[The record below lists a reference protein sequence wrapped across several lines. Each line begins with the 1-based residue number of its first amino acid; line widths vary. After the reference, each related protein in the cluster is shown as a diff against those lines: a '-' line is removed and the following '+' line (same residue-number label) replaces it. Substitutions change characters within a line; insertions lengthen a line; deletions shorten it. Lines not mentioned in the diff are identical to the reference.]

1 MNEEKAQFSLKV
13 AVQRIGSALSSMV
26 MPNIPI
32 LIAWG
37 VITTLFIGDGWLP
50 NAQFA
55 LLVGPMLAYLIPIMI
70 GYTGGKNVY
79 DHRGGVVGAIATMG
93 AIVATQGSIS
103 FLNTVSGLNPSST
116 DFVGHFKDAVASRGT
131 DVPMILAAMI
141 LGPLG
146 AWVIKKFDQWAQP
159 KVKAG
164 LEMLV
169 NNFSAGLIGF
179 AMALIANKVVGPVI
193 EGLTKIMA
201 HGVDFLIS
209 NHLIPLANLFIEPA
223 KILFLNNAINHGIL
237 TPLGTEQVL
246 KTGKSLLFLLEA
258 NPGPG
263 LGVLIAFWMFGKG
276 SAKATAPGAIIIHF
290 IGGIHE
296 IYFPYV
302 MMKPAL
308 FGAVMAGGVTGTFV
322 NNMLGSGLKAP
333 ASPGSIIAI
342 LSMTPKGIGNFLAV
356 LAGVIAAAVVSFFV
370 SALILKNDK
379 SMVDD
384 SALESAQ
391 AELASNKAVAKGQAP
406 VATDTEI
413 VAANIKHII
422 FACDAGMGS
431 SAMGASIL
439 RDKVKKAGLNIDV
452 TNRAIANLTDAADTL
467 VVTQEE
473 LAPRAAKMAPS
484 ATRVSVSNFLNSPK
498 YEAIIDSL
506 TGGHTP
512 VNPVPT
518 SQEETTSD
526 IDLNLIDEVVF
537 AHDATAI
544 GSATMGQETLKAIF
558 AHNGVKIPVS
568 DVEFLALAAYNAP
581 NIVVVVTQ
589 NNLETAKRY
598 APNAQYLSVDSLITT
613 HEYDKMVARMRK

>member
-1 MNEEKAQFSLKV
+1 MNEEKAKFSLKV

-50 NAQFA
+50 NPQFA

-93 AIVATQGSIS
+93 AIVATQGSIP
-103 FLNTVSGLNPSST
+103 FLNTVSGMDPSSAN
-116 DFVGHFKDAVASRGT
+116 FVSGFKDAVASRGT

-146 AWVIKKFDQWAQP
+146 AWVIKKFDAWAQP

-179 AMALIANKVVGPVI
+179 AMALVANKVVGPVI

-258 NPGPG
+258 NPVPG
-263 LGVLIAFWMFGKG
+263 LGVLFAFWFFGKG

-342 LSMTPKGIGNFLAV
+342 LSMTPKGLGSFAAV
-356 LAGVIAAAVVSFFV
+356 LAGVISAAIVSFLV
-370 SALILKNDK
+370 AALILKNDK

-391 AELASNKAVAKGQAP
+391 AELASNKAVAKGQAQ
-406 VATDTEI
+406 VGTDTAI
-413 VAANIKHII
+413 VAANIQHII

-439 RDKVKKAGLNIDV
+439 RDKVKKAGLTIDV
-452 TNRAIANLTDAADTL
+452 TNRAIANLTDSADTL

-473 LAPRAAKMAPS
+473 LAPRAAQMAPS
-484 ATRVSVSNFLNSPK
+484 STRVAVSNFLNSPK
-498 YEAIIDSL
+498 YEAIITSL
-506 TGGHTP
+506 TG
-512 VNPVPT
+512 
-518 SQEETTSD
+518 SQTADQVVAIQDDVTNE

-544 GSATMGQETLKAIF
+544 GSATMGKETINAIF
-558 AHNGVKIPVS
+558 KNNGVKIPVS
-568 DVEFLALAAYNAP
+568 DVEFLALSAYNAA

-589 NNLETAKRY
+589 DNLNLAKQY

-613 HEYDKMVARMRK
+613 HEYDKMVARMKK

>member
-1 MNEEKAQFSLKV
+1 MNEEKAKFSLKV

-50 NAQFA
+50 NPQFA

-93 AIVATQGSIS
+93 AIVATQGSIP
-103 FLNTVSGLNPSST
+103 FLNTVSGMDPSSAN
-116 DFVGHFKDAVASRGT
+116 FVSGFKDAVASRGT

-146 AWVIKKFDQWAQP
+146 AWVIKKFDAWAQP

-179 AMALIANKVVGPVI
+179 AMALVANKVVGPVI

-263 LGVLIAFWMFGKG
+263 LGVLFAFWFFGKG

-342 LSMTPKGIGNFLAV
+342 LSMTPKGLGSFAAV
-356 LAGVIAAAVVSFFV
+356 LAGVISAAIVSFLV
-370 SALILKNDK
+370 AALILKNDK

-391 AELASNKAVAKGQAP
+391 AELASNKAVAKGQAQ
-406 VATDTEI
+406 VGTDTAI
-413 VAANIKHII
+413 VAANIQHII

-439 RDKVKKAGLNIDV
+439 RDKVKKAGLTIDV
-452 TNRAIANLTDAADTL
+452 TNRAIANLTDSADTL

-473 LAPRAAKMAPS
+473 LAPRAAQMAPS
-484 ATRVSVSNFLNSPK
+484 STRVAVSNFLNSPK
-498 YEAIIDSL
+498 YEAIITSL
-506 TGGHTP
+506 TG
-512 VNPVPT
+512 
-518 SQEETTSD
+518 SQTADQVVAIQDDVTNE

-544 GSATMGQETLKAIF
+544 GSATMGKETINAIF
-558 AHNGVKIPVS
+558 KNNGVKIPVS
-568 DVEFLALAAYNAP
+568 DVEFLALSAYNAA

-589 NNLETAKRY
+589 DNLNLAKQY

-613 HEYDKMVARMRK
+613 HEYDKMVARMKK

>member
-1 MNEEKAQFSLKV
+1 MNEEKAKFSLKV

-50 NAQFA
+50 NPQFA

-93 AIVATQGSIS
+93 AIVATQGSIP
-103 FLNTVSGLNPSST
+103 FLNTVSGMDPSSAN
-116 DFVGHFKDAVASRGT
+116 FVSGFKDAVASRGT

-146 AWVIKKFDQWAQP
+146 AWVIKKFDAWAQP

-179 AMALIANKVVGPVI
+179 AMALIANKVVGPII
-193 EGLTKIMA
+193 EALTKVMA

-263 LGVLIAFWMFGKG
+263 LGVLLAFWFFGKG

-342 LSMTPKGIGNFLAV
+342 LSMTPKGLGNFAAV
-356 LAGVIAAAVVSFFV
+356 LAGVISAAIVSFLV
-370 SALILKNDK
+370 AALILKNDK

-391 AELASNKAVAKGQAP
+391 AELASNKAVAKGQTQVGTDTAI
-406 VATDTEI
+406 VAT
-413 VAANIKHII
+413 NIKHII

-439 RDKVKKAGLNIDV
+439 RDKVKKAGLTIDV

-473 LAPRAAKMAPS
+473 LAPRAAQMAPS
-484 ATRVSVSNFLNSPK
+484 STRVAVSNFLNSPK
-498 YEAIIDSL
+498 YEAIITSL
-506 TGGHTP
+506 TG
-512 VNPVPT
+512 
-518 SQEETTSD
+518 SQTADQVVAVHDDVTNE

-544 GSATMGQETLKAIF
+544 GSATMGKETINAIF
-558 AHNGVKIPVS
+558 KNNGVKIPVS
-568 DVEFLALAAYNAP
+568 DVEFLALSAYNAA

-589 NNLETAKRY
+589 DNLDKAKHY

-613 HEYDKMVARMRK
+613 HEYDKMVARMKK

>member
-13 AVQRIGSALSSMV
+13 VVQRIGSALSSMV

-356 LAGVIAAAVVSFFV
+356 LAGVISAAAVSFFV

>member
-1 MNEEKAQFSLKV
+1 MNEEKAKFSLKV

-50 NAQFA
+50 NPQFA

-93 AIVATQGSIS
+93 AIVATQGSIP
-103 FLNTVSGLNPSST
+103 FLNTVSGMDPSST
-116 DFVGHFKDAVASRGT
+116 NFVSGFKDAVASRGT

-146 AWVIKKFDQWAQP
+146 AWVIKKFDAWAQP

-179 AMALIANKVVGPVI
+179 AMALIANKVVGPII
-193 EGLTKIMA
+193 EALTKVMA

-263 LGVLIAFWMFGKG
+263 LGVLLAFWFFGKG

-342 LSMTPKGIGNFLAV
+342 LSMTPKGIGSFAAV
-356 LAGVIAAAVVSFFV
+356 LAGVISAAVVSFFV

-384 SALESAQ
+384 STLEAAQ
-391 AELASNKAVAKGQAP
+391 AELASNKAVAKGQTQ
-406 VATDTEI
+406 VATDTAI
-413 VAANIKHII
+413 VATHIKHII

-439 RDKVKKAGLNIDV
+439 RDKVKKAGLTIDV

-473 LAPRAAKMAPS
+473 LAPRAAQMAPS
-484 ATRVSVSNFLNSPK
+484 STRVAVSNFLNSPK
-498 YEAIIDSL
+498 YEAIITSL
-506 TGGHTP
+506 TG
-512 VNPVPT
+512 
-518 SQEETTSD
+518 SQTADQVVAAQDDVTNE

-544 GSATMGQETLKAIF
+544 GSATMGKETINAIF
-558 AHNGVKIPVS
+558 KNNGVKIPVS
-568 DVEFLALAAYNAP
+568 DVEFLALSAYNAA

-589 NNLETAKRY
+589 GNLDKAKHY

-613 HEYDKMVARMRK
+613 HEYDKMVARMKK

>member
-506 TGGHTP
+506 TGGNAP

>member
-1 MNEEKAQFSLKV
+1 MNEEKAKFSLKV

-50 NAQFA
+50 NPQFA

-93 AIVATQGSIS
+93 AIVATQGSIP
-103 FLNTVSGLNPSST
+103 FLNTVSGMDPSSAN
-116 DFVGHFKDAVASRGT
+116 FVSGFKDAVASRGT

-146 AWVIKKFDQWAQP
+146 AWVIKKFDVWAQP

-179 AMALIANKVVGPVI
+179 AMALIANKVVGPII
-193 EGLTKIMA
+193 EALTKVMA

-263 LGVLIAFWMFGKG
+263 LGVLLAFWFFGKG

-342 LSMTPKGIGNFLAV
+342 LSMTPKGLGNFAAV
-356 LAGVIAAAVVSFFV
+356 LAGVISAAIVSFLV
-370 SALILKNDK
+370 AALILKNDK

-384 SALESAQ
+384 STLEAAQ
-391 AELASNKAVAKGQAP
+391 AELASNKAVAKGQTQ
-406 VATDTEI
+406 VGTDTAI
-413 VAANIKHII
+413 VAANIQHII

-439 RDKVKKAGLNIDV
+439 RDKVKKAGLTIDV

-473 LAPRAAKMAPS
+473 LAPRAAQMAPS
-484 ATRVSVSNFLNSPK
+484 STRVAVSNFLNSPK
-498 YEAIIDSL
+498 YEAIITSL
-506 TGGHTP
+506 TG
-512 VNPVPT
+512 
-518 SQEETTSD
+518 SQKVDQVVAVHDDVTNE

-544 GSATMGQETLKAIF
+544 GSATMGKETINAIF
-558 AHNGVKIPVS
+558 KNNGVKIPVS
-568 DVEFLALAAYNAP
+568 DVEFLALSAYNAA

-589 NNLETAKRY
+589 DNLNLAKQY

-613 HEYDKMVARMRK
+613 HEYDKMVARMKK

>member
-506 TGGHTP
+506 TGGNAP

-558 AHNGVKIPVS
+558 AHNGVKIPIS

-581 NIVVVVTQ
+581 NIVVVVTK
-589 NNLETAKRY
+589 NNLEIAKRY

>member
-506 TGGHTP
+506 TGGNAP

-568 DVEFLALAAYNAP
+568 DVEFLTLAAYNAP
-581 NIVVVVTQ
+581 NIVVVVTK
-589 NNLETAKRY
+589 NNLEIAKRY

>member
-1 MNEEKAQFSLKV
+1 MNEEKAKFSLKV

-50 NAQFA
+50 NPQFA

-93 AIVATQGSIS
+93 AIVATQGSIP
-103 FLNTVSGLNPSST
+103 FLNTVSGMDPSSAN
-116 DFVGHFKDAVASRGT
+116 FVSGFKDAVASRGT

-146 AWVIKKFDQWAQP
+146 AWVIKKFDAWAQP

-179 AMALIANKVVGPVI
+179 AMALIANKVVGPII
-193 EGLTKIMA
+193 EALTKVMA

-263 LGVLIAFWMFGKG
+263 LGVLLAFWFFGKG

-342 LSMTPKGIGNFLAV
+342 LSMTPKGLGNFAAV
-356 LAGVIAAAVVSFFV
+356 LAGVISAAIVSFLV
-370 SALILKNDK
+370 AALILKNDK

-384 SALESAQ
+384 STLEAAQ
-391 AELASNKAVAKGQAP
+391 AELASNKAVAKGQTQVGTDTAI
-406 VATDTEI
+406 VAT
-413 VAANIKHII
+413 NIKHII

-439 RDKVKKAGLNIDV
+439 RDKVKKAGLTIDV

-473 LAPRAAKMAPS
+473 LAPRAAQMAPS
-484 ATRVSVSNFLNSPK
+484 STRVAVSNFLNSPK
-498 YEAIIDSL
+498 YEAIITSL
-506 TGGHTP
+506 TG
-512 VNPVPT
+512 
-518 SQEETTSD
+518 SQTADQVVAVHDDVTNE

-544 GSATMGQETLKAIF
+544 GSATMGKETINAIF
-558 AHNGVKIPVS
+558 KNMA
-568 DVEFLALAAYNAP
+568 
-581 NIVVVVTQ
+581 
-589 NNLETAKRY
+589 
-598 APNAQYLSVDSLITT
+598 
-613 HEYDKMVARMRK
+613 

>member
-1 MNEEKAQFSLKV
+1 MNEEKAKFSLKV

-50 NAQFA
+50 NPQFA

-93 AIVATQGSIS
+93 AIVATQGSIP
-103 FLNTVSGLNPSST
+103 FLNTVSGMDPSSAN
-116 DFVGHFKDAVASRGT
+116 FVSGFKDAVASRGT

-146 AWVIKKFDQWAQP
+146 AWVIKKFDVWAQP

-179 AMALIANKVVGPVI
+179 AMALIANKVVGPII
-193 EGLTKIMA
+193 EALTKVMA

-263 LGVLIAFWMFGKG
+263 LGVLLAFWFFGKG

-342 LSMTPKGIGNFLAV
+342 LSMTPKGLGNFAAV
-356 LAGVIAAAVVSFFV
+356 LAGVISAAIVSFLV
-370 SALILKNDK
+370 AALILKNDK

-384 SALESAQ
+384 STLEAAQ
-391 AELASNKAVAKGQAP
+391 AELASNKAVAKGQTQVGTDTAI
-406 VATDTEI
+406 VAT
-413 VAANIKHII
+413 NIKHII

-439 RDKVKKAGLNIDV
+439 RDKVKKAGLTIDV

-473 LAPRAAKMAPS
+473 LAPRAAQMAPS
-484 ATRVSVSNFLNSPK
+484 STRVAVSNFLNSPK
-498 YEAIIDSL
+498 YEAIITSL
-506 TGGHTP
+506 TG
-512 VNPVPT
+512 
-518 SQEETTSD
+518 SQKVDQVVAVHDDVTNE

-544 GSATMGQETLKAIF
+544 GSATMGKETINAIF
-558 AHNGVKIPVS
+558 KNNGVKIPVS
-568 DVEFLALAAYNAP
+568 DVEFLALSAYNAA

-589 NNLETAKRY
+589 DNLNLAKQY

-613 HEYDKMVARMRK
+613 HEYDKMVARMKK

>member
-93 AIVATQGSIS
+93 AIVATQGSIP

-116 DFVGHFKDAVASRGT
+116 DFVSHFKEAVASRGT

-193 EGLTKIMA
+193 EGLTNIMA

-263 LGVLIAFWMFGKG
+263 LGVLIAFWMSGKG

-342 LSMTPKGIGNFLAV
+342 LSMTPKGIGSFAAV
-356 LAGVIAAAVVSFFV
+356 LAGVISAAAVSFFV

-384 SALESAQ
+384 TALESAQ

-498 YEAIIDSL
+498 YEAIITSL
-506 TGGHTP
+506 TGGNTP
-512 VNPVPT
+512 VAHVTT
-518 SQEETTSD
+518 SQEDAISD

-589 NNLETAKRY
+589 NNLEIAKRY

>member
-1 MNEEKAQFSLKV
+1 MNEEKAKFSLKV

-26 MPNIPI
+26 MHNIPI

-50 NAQFA
+50 NPQFA

-93 AIVATQGSIS
+93 AIVATQGSIP
-103 FLNTVSGLNPSST
+103 FLNTVSGMDPSSAN
-116 DFVGHFKDAVASRGT
+116 FVSGFKDAVASRGT

-146 AWVIKKFDQWAQP
+146 AWVIKKFDAWAQP

-179 AMALIANKVVGPVI
+179 AMALIANKVVGPII
-193 EGLTKIMA
+193 EALTKVMA

-263 LGVLIAFWMFGKG
+263 LGVLLAFWFFGKG

-342 LSMTPKGIGNFLAV
+342 LSMTPKGLGNFAAV
-356 LAGVIAAAVVSFFV
+356 LAGVISAAIVSFLV
-370 SALILKNDK
+370 AALILKNDK

-384 SALESAQ
+384 STLEAAQ
-391 AELASNKAVAKGQAP
+391 AELASNKAVAKGQTQVGTDTAI
-406 VATDTEI
+406 VAT
-413 VAANIKHII
+413 NIKHII

-439 RDKVKKAGLNIDV
+439 RDKVKKAGLTIDV

-473 LAPRAAKMAPS
+473 LAPRAAQMAPS
-484 ATRVSVSNFLNSPK
+484 STRVAVSNFLNSPK
-498 YEAIIDSL
+498 YEAIITSL
-506 TGGHTP
+506 TG
-512 VNPVPT
+512 
-518 SQEETTSD
+518 SQTADQVVAVHDDVTNE

-544 GSATMGQETLKAIF
+544 GSATMGKETINAIF
-558 AHNGVKIPVS
+558 KNNGVKIPVS
-568 DVEFLALAAYNAP
+568 DVEFLALSAYNAA

-589 NNLETAKRY
+589 DNLDKAKHY

-613 HEYDKMVARMRK
+613 HEYDKMVARMKK

>member
-1 MNEEKAQFSLKV
+1 MNEEKIQFSLKV
-13 AVQRIGSALSSMV
+13 AVQRTGSALSSMV

-93 AIVATQGSIS
+93 AIVATQGSIP

-116 DFVGHFKDAVASRGT
+116 DFVSHFKEVVASRGT
-131 DVPMILAAMI
+131 DVPMILAEMI

-193 EGLTKIMA
+193 EGLTNIMA

-263 LGVLIAFWMFGKG
+263 LGVLIAFWLFGKG

-308 FGAVMAGGVTGTFV
+308 FGAVMAGGVTGIFV

-333 ASPGSIIAI
+333 ASPGSILAI
-342 LSMTPKGIGNFLAV
+342 LSMTPKGIGSFAAV
-356 LAGVIAAAVVSFFV
+356 LAGVISAATVSFFV

-384 SALESAQ
+384 TALESAQ
-391 AELASNKAVAKGQAP
+391 AELASNKAVAKGKAP

-413 VAANIKHII
+413 VAANVKHII

-452 TNRAIANLTDAADTL
+452 TNRAIANFDIL

-498 YEAIIDSL
+498 YEAIITSL
-506 TGGHTP
+506 TGGNTSPTP
-512 VNPVPT
+512 VAT
-518 SQEETTSD
+518 SQEDAISD

-589 NNLETAKRY
+589 KNLEIAKRY

-613 HEYDKMVARMRK
+613 YEYDRMVARMNK

>member
-581 NIVVVVTQ
+581 NIVVVVTK
-589 NNLETAKRY
+589 NNLEIAKRY

>member
-1 MNEEKAQFSLKV
+1 MNEEKAKFSLKV

-50 NAQFA
+50 NPQFA

-93 AIVATQGSIS
+93 AIVATQGSIP
-103 FLNTVSGLNPSST
+103 FLNTVSGMDPSSAN
-116 DFVGHFKDAVASRGT
+116 FVSGFKDAVASRGT

-146 AWVIKKFDQWAQP
+146 AWVIKKFDAWAQP

-179 AMALIANKVVGPVI
+179 AMALIANKVVGPII
-193 EGLTKIMA
+193 EALTKVMA

-263 LGVLIAFWMFGKG
+263 LGVLLAFWFFGKG

-342 LSMTPKGIGNFLAV
+342 LSMTPKGLGNFAAV
-356 LAGVIAAAVVSFFV
+356 LAGVISAAIVSFLV
-370 SALILKNDK
+370 AALILKNDK

-384 SALESAQ
+384 STLEAAQ
-391 AELASNKAVAKGQAP
+391 AELASNKAVAKGQTQVGTDTAI
-406 VATDTEI
+406 VAT
-413 VAANIKHII
+413 NIKHII

-439 RDKVKKAGLNIDV
+439 RDKVKKAGLTIDV

-473 LAPRAAKMAPS
+473 LAPRAAQMAPS
-484 ATRVSVSNFLNSPK
+484 STRVAVSNFLNSPK
-498 YEAIIDSL
+498 YEAIITSL
-506 TGGHTP
+506 TG
-512 VNPVPT
+512 
-518 SQEETTSD
+518 SQTADQVVAVHDDVTNE

-544 GSATMGQETLKAIF
+544 GSATMGKETINAIF
-558 AHNGVKIPVS
+558 KNNGVKIPVS
-568 DVEFLALAAYNAP
+568 DVEFLALSAYNAA

-589 NNLETAKRY
+589 DNLDKAKHY

-613 HEYDKMVARMRK
+613 HEYDKMVARMKK

>member
-263 LGVLIAFWMFGKG
+263 LGVLIAFWLFGKG

-356 LAGVIAAAVVSFFV
+356 LAGVISAAAVSFFV

>member
-1 MNEEKAQFSLKV
+1 MNEEKAKFSLKV

-50 NAQFA
+50 NPQFA

-93 AIVATQGSIS
+93 AIVATQGSIP
-103 FLNTVSGLNPSST
+103 FLNTVSGMDPSSAN
-116 DFVGHFKDAVASRGT
+116 FVSGFKDAVASRGT

-146 AWVIKKFDQWAQP
+146 AWVIKKFDAWAQP

-179 AMALIANKVVGPVI
+179 AMALIANKVVGPII
-193 EGLTKIMA
+193 EALTKVMA

-263 LGVLIAFWMFGKG
+263 LGVLLAFWFFGKG

-342 LSMTPKGIGNFLAV
+342 LSMTPKGLGNFAAV
-356 LAGVIAAAVVSFFV
+356 LAGVISAAIVSFLV
-370 SALILKNDK
+370 AALILKNDK

-384 SALESAQ
+384 STLEAAQ
-391 AELASNKAVAKGQAP
+391 AELASNKAVAKGQTQ
-406 VATDTEI
+406 VGTDTAI
-413 VAANIKHII
+413 VAATIQHII

-439 RDKVKKAGLNIDV
+439 RDKVKKAGLTIDV

-473 LAPRAAKMAPS
+473 LAPRAAQMAPS
-484 ATRVSVSNFLNSPK
+484 STRVAVSNFLNSPK
-498 YEAIIDSL
+498 YEAIIASL
-506 TGGHTP
+506 TG
-512 VNPVPT
+512 
-518 SQEETTSD
+518 SQTTEQVVTGQTD
-526 IDLNLIDEVVF
+526 MANEIDLNLIDEVVF

-544 GSATMGQETLKAIF
+544 GSATMGKETINAIF
-558 AHNGVKIPVS
+558 KNNGVKIPVS
-568 DVEFLALAAYNAP
+568 DVEFLALSAYNAA

-589 NNLETAKRY
+589 DNLNLAKQY

-613 HEYDKMVARMRK
+613 HEYDKMVARMKK

>member
-1 MNEEKAQFSLKV
+1 MNEEKAKFSLKV

-32 LIAWG
+32 LIACG

-50 NAQFA
+50 NPQFA

-93 AIVATQGSIS
+93 AIVATQGSIP
-103 FLNTVSGLNPSST
+103 FLNTVSGMDPSSAN
-116 DFVGHFKDAVASRGT
+116 FVNNFKDAVASRGT

-146 AWVIKKFDQWAQP
+146 AWVIKKFDEWAQP

-193 EGLTKIMA
+193 EALTKVMA

-263 LGVLIAFWMFGKG
+263 LGVLFAFWFFGKG

-302 MMKPAL
+302 MMKPDRK
-308 FGAVMAGGVTGTFV
+308 
-322 NNMLGSGLKAP
+322 S
-333 ASPGSIIAI
+333 
-342 LSMTPKGIGNFLAV
+342 
-356 LAGVIAAAVVSFFV
+356 VV
-370 SALILKNDK
+370 
-379 SMVDD
+379 
-384 SALESAQ
+384 
-391 AELASNKAVAKGQAP
+391 
-406 VATDTEI
+406 
-413 VAANIKHII
+413 
-422 FACDAGMGS
+422 
-431 SAMGASIL
+431 
-439 RDKVKKAGLNIDV
+439 
-452 TNRAIANLTDAADTL
+452 
-467 VVTQEE
+467 
-473 LAPRAAKMAPS
+473 
-484 ATRVSVSNFLNSPK
+484 
-498 YEAIIDSL
+498 
-506 TGGHTP
+506 
-512 VNPVPT
+512 
-518 SQEETTSD
+518 
-526 IDLNLIDEVVF
+526 
-537 AHDATAI
+537 
-544 GSATMGQETLKAIF
+544 
-558 AHNGVKIPVS
+558 
-568 DVEFLALAAYNAP
+568 
-581 NIVVVVTQ
+581 
-589 NNLETAKRY
+589 
-598 APNAQYLSVDSLITT
+598 
-613 HEYDKMVARMRK
+613 

>member
-1 MNEEKAQFSLKV
+1 MNEEKAKFSLKV

-50 NAQFA
+50 NPQFA

-179 AMALIANKVVGPVI
+179 AMALIANKVVGPII
-193 EGLTKIMA
+193 EALTKVMA

-263 LGVLIAFWMFGKG
+263 LGVLFAFWFFGKG

-342 LSMTPKGIGNFLAV
+342 LSMTPKGLGNFAAV
-356 LAGVIAAAVVSFFV
+356 LAGVISAAIVSFLV
-370 SALILKNDK
+370 AALILKNDK

-384 SALESAQ
+384 STLEAAQ
-391 AELASNKAVAKGQAP
+391 AELASNKAVAKGQTQ
-406 VATDTEI
+406 VGTDTAI
-413 VAANIKHII
+413 VAANIQHII

-431 SAMGASIL
+431 SAMVASIL
-439 RDKVKKAGLNIDV
+439 RNKVKKAGLTIDV

-473 LAPRAAKMAPS
+473 LAPRAAQMAPS
-484 ATRVSVSNFLNSPK
+484 STRVAVSNFLNSPK
-498 YEAIIDSL
+498 YEAIITSL
-506 TGGHTP
+506 TG
-512 VNPVPT
+512 
-518 SQEETTSD
+518 SQKVDQVVAVHDDVTNE

-544 GSATMGQETLKAIF
+544 GSATMGKETINAIF
-558 AHNGVKIPVS
+558 KNNGVKIPVS
-568 DVEFLALAAYNAP
+568 DVEFLALSAYNAA

-589 NNLETAKRY
+589 DNLNLAKQY

-613 HEYDKMVARMRK
+613 HEYDKMVARMKK

>member
-356 LAGVIAAAVVSFFV
+356 LAGVISAAAVSFFV

>member
-1 MNEEKAQFSLKV
+1 MNEEKAKFSLKV

-50 NAQFA
+50 NPQFA

-93 AIVATQGSIS
+93 AIVATQGSIP
-103 FLNTVSGLNPSST
+103 FLNTVSGMDPSSAN
-116 DFVGHFKDAVASRGT
+116 FVSGFKDAVASRGT

-146 AWVIKKFDQWAQP
+146 AWVIKKFDAWAQP

-179 AMALIANKVVGPVI
+179 AMALIANKVVGPII
-193 EGLTKIMA
+193 EALTKVMA

-263 LGVLIAFWMFGKG
+263 LGVLLAFWFFGKG

-342 LSMTPKGIGNFLAV
+342 LSMTPKGLGNFAAV
-356 LAGVIAAAVVSFFV
+356 LAGVISAAIVSFLV
-370 SALILKNDK
+370 AALILKNDK

-391 AELASNKAVAKGQAP
+391 AELASNKAVAKGQTQ
-406 VATDTEI
+406 VGTDTAI
-413 VAANIKHII
+413 VAANIQHII

-439 RDKVKKAGLNIDV
+439 RDKVKKAGLTIDV

-473 LAPRAAKMAPS
+473 LAPRAAQMAPS
-484 ATRVSVSNFLNSPK
+484 STRVAVSNFLNSPK
-498 YEAIIDSL
+498 YEAIITSL
-506 TGGHTP
+506 TG
-512 VNPVPT
+512 
-518 SQEETTSD
+518 SQKVDQVVAVHDDVTNE

-544 GSATMGQETLKAIF
+544 GSATMGKETINAIF
-558 AHNGVKIPVS
+558 KNNGVKIPVS
-568 DVEFLALAAYNAP
+568 DVEFLALSAYNAA

-589 NNLETAKRY
+589 DNLNLAKQY

-613 HEYDKMVARMRK
+613 HEYDKMVARMKK

>member
-342 LSMTPKGIGNFLAV
+342 LSMMPKGIGNFLEV
-356 LAGVIAAAVVSFFV
+356 LAGVISAAAVSFFV

>member
-1 MNEEKAQFSLKV
+1 MNEEKAKFSLKV

-50 NAQFA
+50 NPQFA

-93 AIVATQGSIS
+93 AIVATQGSIP
-103 FLNTVSGLNPSST
+103 FLNTVSGMDPSSAN
-116 DFVGHFKDAVASRGT
+116 FVSGFKDAVASRGT

-146 AWVIKKFDQWAQP
+146 AWVIKKFDAWAQP

-179 AMALIANKVVGPVI
+179 AMALIANKVVGPII
-193 EGLTKIMA
+193 EALTKVMA

-263 LGVLIAFWMFGKG
+263 LGVLLAFWFFGKG

-342 LSMTPKGIGNFLAV
+342 LSMTPKGLGNFAAV
-356 LAGVIAAAVVSFFV
+356 LAGVISAAIVSFLV
-370 SALILKNDK
+370 AALILKNDK

-384 SALESAQ
+384 STLEAAQ
-391 AELASNKAVAKGQAP
+391 AELASNKAVAKGQTQ
-406 VATDTEI
+406 VGTDTAI
-413 VAANIKHII
+413 VAANIQHII

-431 SAMGASIL
+431 SAMGASIF
-439 RDKVKKAGLNIDV
+439 RDKVKKAGLTIDV

-473 LAPRAAKMAPS
+473 LAPRAAQMAPS
-484 ATRVSVSNFLNSPK
+484 STRVAVSNFLNSPK
-498 YEAIIDSL
+498 YEAIITSL
-506 TGGHTP
+506 TG
-512 VNPVPT
+512 
-518 SQEETTSD
+518 SQKVDQVVAVHDDVTNE

-544 GSATMGQETLKAIF
+544 GSATMGKETINAIF
-558 AHNGVKIPVS
+558 KNNGVKIPVS
-568 DVEFLALAAYNAP
+568 DVEFLALSAYNAA

-589 NNLETAKRY
+589 DNLNLAKQY

-613 HEYDKMVARMRK
+613 HEYDKMVARMKK

>member
-79 DHRGGVVGAIATMG
+79 DHRGGVVGAIATRG

-506 TGGHTP
+506 TGGNAP